1 VAMNDKN
8 ATIVLT
14 RDSVPRLVVQKGPQ
28 AGTSFPLIEDQLQ
41 IGRDED
47 LQIVLQDRMTSR
59 RHARVD
65 WQHGQHGI
73 EDLGSSNGT
82 FVNNRQ
88 ITNRQPLKPGDKILI
103 GQTLLLFQTAETQLD
118 TLTSEPPPPAAQ
130 TQVLKKP
137 RIERDAIPSRHILTT
152 ASQAN
157 TRLGHENLGFLSETH
172 GFLPTSPPL
181 LKLPSGYEV
190 WDEIAESL
198 PELWR
203 AIRIRQTLQDMP
215 VLSAEKE
222 ELPDEYLLRASV
234 IMSMLAHA
242 YHRISDNPPDKP
254 MPDGVQL
261 PWEQITRR
269 LERLAPHLSYI
280 DLILYNWKL
289 INPELEDP
297 IRLNNLELLV
307 STVDNQEERVLYLM
321 QVEAH
326 HKMAPLTG
334 AMVRAQEAVYRDD
347 VEALKKELIYI
358 TDGIQRFGHK
368 VFMALNPNP
377 YSDTFVDPVIWAKT
391 VAPFAVPIDK
401 DTVGPSG
408 VSAPSFHMLDI
419 FFSRHHYDT
428 HLGKEML
435 NMRNWYP
442 KHWRDFFEALNEIS
456 VTEYVEKR
464 GDPILKGIYKEA
476 AMVYAGDSGFLS
488 VHKLKAYGYLDI
500 GFKVGRS
507 VTIGGFSGLFKD
519 RIWDLKPLILKAIPQ
534 NGSNGLC

>member
-1 VAMNDKN
+1 MVVDDTN
-8 ATIVLT
+8 ATVLFS
-14 RDSVPRLVVQKGPQ
+14 RDTAPRLVVQEGPQ
-28 AGTSFPLIEDQLQ
+28 TGISFNLNEDQLR
-41 IGRDED
+41 IGRGDD
-47 LQIVLQDRMTSR
+47 LEIVLQDPMTSR
-59 RHARVD
+59 MHARVD
-65 WQHGQHGI
+65 WQDGQAGI

-82 FVNNRQ
+82 FVNNVQVTKRR
-88 ITNRQPLKPGDKILI
+88 TLNPGDRVLI
-103 GQTLLLFQTAETQLD
+103 GQTVLLFQTEAVQAETP
-118 TLTSEPPPPAAQ
+118 TSEPTSQ
-130 TQVLKKP
+130 TTKIEVLKKP
-137 RIERDAIPSRHILTT
+137 HTDRDVIPSRLMLTT

-190 WDEIAESL
+190 WDEMAESL

-203 AIRIRQTLQDMP
+203 AIRIRQALQDMP
-215 VLSAEKE
+215 VLSADKE

-242 YHRISDNPPDKP
+242 YHRISDTPPDKP

-289 INPELEDP
+289 INPDLDDP

-326 HKMAPLTG
+326 HKIVPLTG
-334 AMVRAQEAVYRDD
+334 AMVRSQEAVYRDD
-347 VEALKKELIYI
+347 VEALKKELIFI

-368 VFMALNPNP
+368 IFMALNPNP
-377 YSDTFVDPVIWAKT
+377 YSDTFVDPVVWAKT
-391 VAPFAVPIDK
+391 VAPFAVPITEG
-401 DTVGPSG
+401 TVGPSG

-419 FFSRHHYDT
+419 FFSRHHYNT
-428 HLGKEML
+428 HLGEEML

-456 VTEYVEKR
+456 VAEYVEKR
-464 GDPILKGIYKEA
+464 GDPVLNGIYKEA
-476 AMVYAGDSGFLS
+476 GD
-488 VHKLKAYGYLDI
+488 
-500 GFKVGRS
+500 
-507 VTIGGFSGLFKD
+507 
-519 RIWDLKPLILKAIPQ
+519 
-534 NGSNGLC
+534 GLCW